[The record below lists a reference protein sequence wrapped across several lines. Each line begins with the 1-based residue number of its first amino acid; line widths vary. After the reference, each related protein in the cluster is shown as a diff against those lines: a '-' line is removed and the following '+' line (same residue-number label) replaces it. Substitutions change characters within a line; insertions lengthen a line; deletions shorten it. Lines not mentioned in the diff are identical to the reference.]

1 MMRLSRPRRWST
13 RIVLALLAASA
24 LGVLV
29 LRLVPAPPLRT
40 AISSSIAVYADGGE
54 LLRLTVATD
63 AQYRLW
69 VPLAAIAPRTRDA
82 VLLYED
88 RWFFWHP
95 GVNPVALV
103 RSAMATYGHGRR
115 QGGSTITMQLAR
127 RLYRLDTRTVPGKL
141 RQVAAALWIELRH
154 GKREILEAHLN
165 LAPFGGNV
173 EGVGAASLVYFRK
186 RAADLTLTEGLT
198 LAVIPQN
205 PRRRVIAEH
214 ESEALLAA
222 RERLWRLWRA
232 WHSDDDSFA
241 SDMSLPIHL
250 AMPGELP
257 FRAPHA
263 VEALLRRS
271 RGTEPEIWSTIDLR
285 LQTTVERMVRQYV
298 DAERGIGI
306 TNATAI
312 LVDTTD
318 MTVKALLGS
327 ADYFD
332 ASIDGQ
338 VNGVAAKRS
347 PGSTL
352 KPFVYA
358 LGLDQ
363 GVLHPMTVLRD
374 VPTAFGPFTPE
385 NFDGRFVGPITAQEA
400 LVRSRNIPAVAV
412 AARLAQPG
420 LYDFLKS
427 AGVAN
432 MLPETH
438 YGLALVLGGGDMTM
452 EELARLYAM
461 LANGGVLR
469 SLRTTRG
476 ADVVRGPRLLSAEAA
491 FITLDM
497 LRHAPRPDTGAPSER
512 AVAWKTGTSWGF
524 RDAWAAGVFGRYV
537 LLVWVGNFDGSSNPA
552 FIGVTAAAPLF
563 FRIVDS
569 VRGQTPATSDAW
581 RVPPA
586 TLSRVEVCAAS
597 GDLPN
602 EHCPERADTWFIPGK
617 SPIRVSTLHR
627 SVLVD
632 TRTGRATC
640 GETSTTRQEIH
651 EFWSS
656 DMLRLFRE
664 AGMPRRAPPS
674 QPACA
679 ARFVDATDGEAPQIT
694 SPLRG
699 AVYTMRLSHPGTVEL
714 RATHAARRRTLYWFV
729 NQGFLGGAQADES
742 VRWTPASPGR
752 YTVRVVDDAG
762 QSDAREVTVDLVP

>member
-1 MMRLSRPRRWST
+1 
-13 RIVLALLAASA
+13 
-24 LGVLV
+24 
-29 LRLVPAPPLRT
+29 
-40 AISSSIAVYADGGE
+40 
-54 LLRLTVATD
+54 
-63 AQYRLW
+63 
-69 VPLAAIAPRTRDA
+69 
-82 VLLYED
+82 
-88 RWFFWHP
+88 
-95 GVNPVALV
+95 
-103 RSAMATYGHGRR
+103 
-115 QGGSTITMQLAR
+115 
-127 RLYRLDTRTVPGKL
+127 
-141 RQVAAALWIELRH
+141 
-154 GKREILEAHLN
+154 
-165 LAPFGGNV
+165 
-173 EGVGAASLVYFRK
+173 
-186 RAADLTLTEGLT
+186 
-198 LAVIPQN
+198 
-205 PRRRVIAEH
+205 
-214 ESEALLAA
+214 
-222 RERLWRLWRA
+222 
-232 WHSDDDSFA
+232 
-241 SDMSLPIHL
+241 
-250 AMPGELP
+250 
-257 FRAPHA
+257 
-263 VEALLRRS
+263 
-271 RGTEPEIWSTIDLR
+271 
-285 LQTTVERMVRQYV
+285 MVRQYV

-318 MTVKALLGS
+318 MTVKTLLGS

-569 VRGQTPATSDAW
+569 VRGQTPA
-581 RVPPA
+581 
-586 TLSRVEVCAAS
+586 SR
-597 GDLPN
+597 
-602 EHCPERADTWFIPGK
+602 H
-617 SPIRVSTLHR
+617 
-627 SVLVD
+627 
-632 TRTGRATC
+632 GRAA
-640 GETSTTRQEIH
+640 R
-651 EFWSS
+651 
-656 DMLRLFRE
+656 D
-664 AGMPRRAPPS
+664 ARRAPTHALLVREPGLPRRRAGGRERPVDPGVAGPLHGAGGGRRGTVGCAGGDGRRGAVS
-674 QPACA
+674 APACA
-679 ARFVDATDGEAPQIT
+679 QTARDGERQQISDQVVT
-694 SPLRG
+694 P
-699 AVYTMRLSHPGTVEL
+699 VIHC
-714 RATHAARRRTLYWFV
+714 RAAHGRTLAASRRPAARTGPSRR
-729 NQGFLGGAQADES
+729 
-742 VRWTPASPGR
+742 PAF
-752 YTVRVVDDAG
+752 A
-762 QSDAREVTVDLVP
+762 